1 MFHGSMVAIVTPF
14 KKGGPASAGKIDEK
28 AYERLIDFHLK
39 SGTHGIVPCGTTGE
53 SATLTLEEHLR
64 VIEITVKNTC
74 GKIPVL
80 AGTGSNCTEEAIFY
94 TRHAKQLGAAGALL
108 ITPYYNKPTQEG
120 MFQHFKAIAKAVDIP
135 IILYNVPS
143 RTGVNL
149 LPETVARLTAFD
161 NIVGIKEATASLQQ
175 ISDLIALCGK
185 RFLIISGDDFTALPT
200 MAVGGHGV
208 ISVTANIVPAE
219 MANMMNAAEKG
230 DFDGAR
236 KWHEKIYA
244 FHDLMFMET
253 NPSPVKAALAM
264 MGKCSDE
271 VRLPL
276 CKISSDNTERLKK
289 ALKRYGLLKASSR

>member
-14 KKGGPASAGKIDEK
+14 KKNKVDEK
-28 AYERLIDFHLK
+28 AYEGLIHFHLK

-53 SATLTLEEHLR
+53 SATLTQEEHLR
-64 VIEITVKNTC
+64 VIEMTVKITG
-74 GKIPVL
+74 GKLPVI
-80 AGTGSNCTEEAIFY
+80 AGTGSNCTEEAIFF
-94 TRHAKQLGAAGALL
+94 TRKAKQLGAAGALL

-120 MFQHFKAIAKAVDIP
+120 LFQHYKAIARAVDIP
-135 IILYNVPS
+135 IILYNVPL

-149 LPETVARLTAFD
+149 LPATLARLAVFD
-161 NIVGIKEATASLQQ
+161 NIIGIKEATASLQQ
-175 ISDLIALCGK
+175 ISDIIALCGN

-219 MANMMNAAEKG
+219 MAHMMNCAEKG
-230 DFDGAR
+230 DFNAAR

-253 NPSPVKAALAM
+253 NPAPVKAALAM
-264 MGKCSDE
+264 MGKCTDE

-276 CKISSDNTERLKK
+276 CKISDDNAEKLKK
-289 ALKRYGLLKASSR
+289 ALKSYGLIKGNKAG

>member
-14 KKGGPASAGKIDEK
+14 KKNKIDEK

-53 SATLTLEEHLR
+53 SATLTQEEHLR
-64 VIEITVKNTC
+64 VIEMTVTMTG
-74 GKIPVL
+74 GKIPVI
-80 AGTGSNCTEEAIFY
+80 AGAGSNCTEEAIFF
-94 TRHAKQLGAAGALL
+94 TRKAKQLGAASALL

-120 MFQHFKAIAKAVDIP
+120 LFQHYKAIAKAVDIP

-149 LPETVARLTAFD
+149 LPATVARLAVFD

-175 ISDLIALCGK
+175 ISDIIALCGN

-219 MANMMNAAEKG
+219 MANMMNCAEKG
-230 DFDGAR
+230 DFSAAR
-236 KWHEKIYA
+236 EWHEKVYA

-253 NPSPVKAALAM
+253 NPSPVKAALSM

-276 CKISSDNTERLKK
+276 CKISPDNAKRLEK
-289 ALKRYGLLKASSR
+289 ALKGYGLLKASSR

>member
-1 MFHGSMVAIVTPF
+1 M
-14 KKGGPASAGKIDEK
+14 
-28 AYERLIDFHLK
+28 
-39 SGTHGIVPCGTTGE
+39 
-53 SATLTLEEHLR
+53 
-64 VIEITVKNTC
+64 TVKMAG
-74 GKIPVL
+74 GKIPVI
-80 AGTGSNCTEEAIFY
+80 AGTGSNCTEEAIFF
-94 TRHAKQLGAAGALL
+94 TRKAKQLGAAGALL

-120 MFQHFKAIAKAVDIP
+120 LFQHYKAVAKATDIP

-149 LPETVARLTAFD
+149 LPSTVARLTVFD

-175 ISDLIALCGK
+175 VSDLVALCGN

-208 ISVTANIVPAE
+208 ISVTANIVPTE
-219 MANMMNAAEKG
+219 MANMMNCAEKG
-230 DFDGAR
+230 DFTEAR
-236 KWHEKIYA
+236 KWHEKIYH

-276 CKISSDNTERLKK
+276 VPISADNAKKLKK
-289 ALKRYGLLKASSR
+289 ALKDYGLLKEGNVR

>member
-14 KKGGPASAGKIDEK
+14 KKGRLDEK
-28 AYERLIDFHLK
+28 AYERLVDFHLK

-53 SATLTLEEHLR
+53 SATLTQEEHIR
-64 VIEITVKNTC
+64 VIEMTVKMTG

-80 AGTGSNCTEEAIFY
+80 AGTGSNSTEEAIFY
-94 TRHAKQLGAAGALL
+94 TRHAKQLGVSGVLL

-120 MFQHFKAIAKAVDIP
+120 LFQHFKTIAKAVDIP
-135 IILYNVPS
+135 IVLYNIPS

-149 LPETVARLTAFD
+149 LPATVARLTAFD
-161 NIVGIKEATASLQQ
+161 NIVGIKEGTGSLQQ
-175 ISDLIALCGK
+175 VSDLVALCGH
-185 RFLIISGDDFTALPT
+185 RFLILSGDDFTALPT

-219 MANMMNAAEKG
+219 MANMMNTAAKG
-230 DFDGAR
+230 DFDAAR

-253 NPSPVKAALAM
+253 NPGPVKAALSM
-264 MGKCSDE
+264 MGQCSDE

-276 CKISSDNTERLKK
+276 CKISSAHAEKLKK
-289 ALKRYGLLKASSR
+289 ALKGYGLLKKAGSR